1 MTPRLS
7 VIEFTTPR
15 LSFAEDLA
23 VYREAG
29 VDAIGIVEDK
39 LRDRRDDLTR
49 FRASRLQA
57 SSFFPATSSLLPA
70 PPNPGPPD
78 PRSRVADLRQSI
90 RKCAPF
96 EPDCFFVT
104 TGPFGGYETPEA
116 EKIVIDALHQLA
128 TEAASYDMVVAVEM
142 MHPSLA
148 TEFTFVNSI
157 SDAIELIDKVQH
169 PNLAVALD
177 VWHLTDTPTLLVD
190 VRCHAA
196 RFASIHVND
205 RPEPRGSWRN
215 RLLPGDGVADL
226 AGIFG
231 SLATGGFNGWFELE
245 VHSDRDTNSASLWNR
260 DPLELVSAGR
270 AQFLSAWEQRSR

>member
-1 MTPRLS
+1 MTPHVS

-23 VYREAG
+23 VYCEAG

-39 LRDRRDDLTR
+39 LCDRRHDLAR

-57 SSFFPATSSLLPA
+57 SSFFPAASSLLPA

-78 PRSRVADLRQSI
+78 PRSRVADFRESM
-90 RKCAPF
+90 RRCSAF
-96 EPDCFFVT
+96 EPDCFSVT
-104 TGPFGGYETPEA
+104 TGPYGGYETSDA
-116 EKIVIDALHQLA
+116 EKIVVDALHQLA
-128 TEAASYDMVVAVEM
+128 TEAASYEMVLAVEM

-148 TEFTFVNSI
+148 TEFTFVTSI
-157 SDAIELIDKVQH
+157 SDAIGLIDKVEH

-177 VWHLTDTPTLLVD
+177 VWHLSEGPTLLRD
-190 VRCHAA
+190 IRDHAP

-231 SLATGGFNGWFELE
+231 SLASGGFDGWFELE
-245 VHSDRDTNSASLWNR
+245 VHSDPDADAHSLWNR

-270 AQFLSAWEQRSR
+270 AQFLAAWEQRTQ